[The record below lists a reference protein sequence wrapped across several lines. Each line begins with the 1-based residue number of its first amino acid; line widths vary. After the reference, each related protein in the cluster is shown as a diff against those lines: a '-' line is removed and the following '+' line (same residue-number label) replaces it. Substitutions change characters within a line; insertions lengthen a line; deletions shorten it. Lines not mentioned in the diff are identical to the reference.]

1 MKRSI
6 KNLSDVQ
13 GLHDTRTYTGAIRK
27 SGKPDLPTT
36 AILGLYMRRN
46 EKDRILHELKRVKK
60 RKIQL
65 QNRLQ
70 EVDKE
75 MVKLLEKANKTATE
89 LFESHTKGS
98 ATSSNNPKNEKERM
112 VLGY

>member
-1 MKRSI
+1 MKTSI
-6 KNLSDVQ
+6 KNLQDIQ
-13 GLHDTRTYTGAIRK
+13 GLHDVRTYTGAVRK

-46 EKDRILHELKRVKK
+46 EKERIVSELKRTKK

-65 QNRLQ
+65 QNRLK

-75 MVKLLEKANKTATE
+75 MTTLLEKANKTAAE
-89 LFESHTKGS
+89 LFKSSAKGDAVLAGAS
-98 ATSSNNPKNEKERM
+98 KKKGRL

>member
-1 MKRSI
+1 MKTSI
-6 KNLSDVQ
+6 KSLQDIQ
-13 GLHDTRTYTGAIRK
+13 GLHDTRTYTGAVRK

-46 EKDRILHELKRVKK
+46 EKERILHELKRTKK

-65 QNRLQ
+65 QNHLK

-75 MVKLLEKANKTATE
+75 MTTLLEKANKTAAE
-89 LFESHTKGS
+89 LFKSSVEKGAVLAGAS
-98 ATSSNNPKNEKERM
+98 KKRGRL

>member
-1 MKRSI
+1 MKSSI
-6 KNLSDVQ
+6 KNLQDIGGLQDV
-13 GLHDTRTYTGAIRK
+13 RTYTGAVRK

-46 EKDRILHELKRVKK
+46 EKERIVNELKRLKK
-60 RKIQL
+60 RKTQL
-65 QNRLQ
+65 QNHLK

-75 MVKLLEKANKTATE
+75 MVTLLERAKKTAVE
-89 LFESHTKGS
+89 LFEGS
-98 ATSSNNPKNEKERM
+98 ARKGAILASKPEKKGRL